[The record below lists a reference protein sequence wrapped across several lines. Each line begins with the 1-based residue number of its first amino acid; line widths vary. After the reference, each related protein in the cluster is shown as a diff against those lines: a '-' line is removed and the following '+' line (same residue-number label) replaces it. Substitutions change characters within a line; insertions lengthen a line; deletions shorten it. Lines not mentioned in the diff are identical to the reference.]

1 MRSSDLLLKQT
12 NDFQQCV
19 QKFHD
24 WRDSKL
30 LQSTFEINDFS
41 SSCCLVSISQS
52 SWLAT
57 MTADQKGQFSISCP
71 QASTPLDS
79 CSCILYI
86 WGKVF
91 TGECQIPFP
100 YFFYIAMLWQIFPS
114 WHFALF
120 IIANSCASKYL
131 NRSIRCHKSSL
142 VKSIKWR
149 AASV

>member
-57 MTADQKGQFSISCP
+57 MTADQKGQFSISCS
-71 QASTPLDS
+71 QVRFSGQLFMYF
-79 CSCILYI
+79 IYL
-86 WGKVF
+86 GKSF
-91 TGECQIPFP
+91 HRWMSNPFSLL
-100 YFFYIAMLWQIFPS
+100 FYIAMLWQIFPS

-120 IIANSCASKYL
+120 IIAKSCASKYL

-142 VKSIKWR
+142 VKPIKWR